1 VGHKFIRFRPKNAN
15 ACCIFAACVFA
26 CTAPA
31 MAGSASGTGNV
42 ALVTPL
48 SLIQVTN
55 LDFGRLIPG
64 ATGGRV
70 TLTPAGVFSTTGSI
84 IPVGNTHHV
93 AVFAGQGTT
102 NQRVQINIT
111 NSIFLTGPGANM
123 LLDNLDFGADPSIN
137 RLGNSPNFRIVPAT
151 GIFTFPVGG
160 RLTVGANQAG
170 GVYTGTYVVTA
181 NYQ

>member
-1 VGHKFIRFRPKNAN
+1 MACV
-15 ACCIFAACVFA
+15 CCIFAASIFVSA
-26 CTAPA
+26 APVI
-31 MAGSASGTGNV
+31 AGSSSASGNV

-64 ATGGRV
+64 ASGGSV
-70 TLTPAGVFSTTGSI
+70 TLTAAGVFSTTGSI
-84 IPVGNTHHV
+84 IPVGSTHHV

-102 NQRVQINIT
+102 NQRIQINIT

-137 RLGNSPNFRIVPAT
+137 RAGASTNMRIVPAT